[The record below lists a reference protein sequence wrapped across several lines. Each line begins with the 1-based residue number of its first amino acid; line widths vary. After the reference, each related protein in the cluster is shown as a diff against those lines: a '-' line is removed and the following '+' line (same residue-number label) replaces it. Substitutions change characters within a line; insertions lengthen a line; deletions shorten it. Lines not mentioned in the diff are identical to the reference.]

1 MLSPMNLSAKTE
13 YACLAMLELAKE
25 FESGEPVQLRLIAA
39 EHGIPSRF
47 LVQILLQLKGA
58 GLVASTRGQAG
69 GYRLARPPQAITM
82 AEVIDVIEG
91 ENRPESSA
99 GKESPLVRALLGFC
113 REMTEH
119 QRDRLESETLAD
131 LVSAATERE
140 PMYFI

>member
-1 MLSPMNLSAKTE
+1 MKLSAKTE

-25 FESGEPVQLRLIAA
+25 FDSGEPVQLRRIAA

-58 GLVASTRGQAG
+58 SLVASTRGAAG
-69 GYRLARPPQAITM
+69 GYRLARSPGEITL
-82 AEVIDVIEG
+82 ADVIEVIEG
-91 ENRPESSA
+91 ENWPESSCS
-99 GKESPLVRALLGFC
+99 KPSPLARALLEFC
-113 REMTEH
+113 REMTQL

-131 LVSAATERE
+131 LVDAATQRE